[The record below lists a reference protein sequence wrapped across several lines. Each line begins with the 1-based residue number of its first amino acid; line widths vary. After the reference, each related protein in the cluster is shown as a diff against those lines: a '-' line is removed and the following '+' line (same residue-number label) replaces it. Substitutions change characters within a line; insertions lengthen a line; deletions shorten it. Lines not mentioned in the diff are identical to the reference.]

1 MWRRFSKGE
10 ENVFP
15 RGTTPLRDVFCLLKS
30 IRLWGPEDRIY
41 ETHAVQY
48 WTESLELDGDRDV
61 PFEIELFYR
70 KNENKRAE
78 IVTRLSGIVESM
90 QGHII
95 NECLIPEIAYHALKV
110 SLPRNQ
116 IQNLVSKYDEIEL
129 AKVDD
134 IMFFRPICQSM
145 FSNENSTLLVE
156 DTEITDATMDENA
169 VIAVLDGMPMQNHRL
184 LKDKLII
191 DDPDDFGTNY
201 QVKDRKHGTAMA
213 SLILASD
220 NLIFAEVKITVTKLL
235 NDIMVEIECEKQL
248 YIGYKTKATAKA
260 HVHSILQ
267 KLCATSRTQATVMA
281 MKEGLV

>member
-1 MWRRFSKGE
+1 MPERPLILFPYQERADRNNQTPYFAKFKKPSASKQFTRLTPAFNSLRAAFENKRIQLQGTTAGLDPEYALVLEVVGSVEKFYNAIKNVDGIEWIFDEDLLDITQDEDFYTENGESLNGRIYCIMSNQTAINQLLSMWRRFSKGE

-116 IQNLVSKYDEIEL
+116 IQNLVSKYDEIEQL
-129 AKVDD
+129 ALEN
-134 IMFFRPICQSM
+134 IM
-145 FSNENSTLLVE
+145 
-156 DTEITDATMDENA
+156 
-169 VIAVLDGMPMQNHRL
+169 
-184 LKDKLII
+184 LKLK
-191 DDPDDFGTNY
+191 
-201 QVKDRKHGTAMA
+201 
-213 SLILASD
+213 
-220 NLIFAEVKITVTKLL
+220 
-235 NDIMVEIECEKQL
+235 
-248 YIGYKTKATAKA
+248 
-260 HVHSILQ
+260 
-267 KLCATSRTQATVMA
+267 
-281 MKEGLV
+281 KE